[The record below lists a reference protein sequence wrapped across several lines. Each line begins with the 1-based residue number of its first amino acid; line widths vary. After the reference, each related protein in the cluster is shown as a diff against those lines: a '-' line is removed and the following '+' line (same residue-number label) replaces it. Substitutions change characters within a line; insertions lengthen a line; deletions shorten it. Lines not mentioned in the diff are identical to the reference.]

1 MPAHTQPSAS
11 NTAQSPAPSR
21 DPLQITLLG
30 TGSSGGVPRVGNQW
44 GACDPQNPKNRR
56 RRCALLAE
64 QHRSNNESTRIL
76 IDAGAD
82 LREQLLS
89 AAVTS
94 LDGVLLTH
102 SHADHIFGLDDLR
115 QLAMFMGRSIDVY
128 MDAETSAIVMG
139 GFNYCFRQAP
149 SSSYPAFCSE
159 QRISH
164 PNQIDITGD
173 GGVLSVNSIKVEHG
187 DIHALGFRL
196 RGLVYLP
203 DMKKIA
209 DEFSW
214 SQLDNVDVL
223 IIDALRHKS
232 HPTHLNVEEALAL
245 IDQVKPTRA
254 ILTNMHSDLDY
265 ETLKHSLPDGV
276 VPGYDGLQVMLN

>member
-1 MPAHTQPSAS
+1 MPDHAQPSAS
-11 NTAQSPAPSR
+11 NTAQSPASRR

-82 LREQLLS
+82 LREQLIS

-209 DEFSW
+209 DEVSW

-223 IIDALRHKS
+223 VIDALRHKS

-265 ETLKHSLPDGV
+265 ETLMHSLPDGV
-276 VPGYDGLQVMLN
+276 VPGYDGLQVMLD